1 MQTITIAT
9 PAGPQTAN
17 VYGEPA
23 AITLLA
29 YIAPADGRRGIELW
43 RIGHTSIYPD
53 GVYYRHSAMQPG
65 DYIWAPDGTLTDL
78 RWEMYDTPA
87 AIDAKHTAWPDAT
100 WLA

>member
-29 YIAPADGRRGIELW
+29 YLEPRDGMRGLELW
-43 RIGHTSIYPD
+43 RVRHSSCYED
-53 GVYYRHSAMQPG
+53 GGYYRHSDATYYP
-65 DYIWAPDGTLTDL
+65 WSPDGTLMDL

-87 AIDAKHTAWPDAT
+87 AIAAKRAAMPDAL
-100 WLA
+100 WFA